1 MVKEM
6 DLPTHALFGFAVGL
20 VFFGHPEIALLVL
33 IGAMIPD
40 LDRNWFE
47 NMKAA
52 PEERRHR
59 ALFHNVFLMAGIYVI
74 SPFIALGAFLHML
87 QDSFTTA
94 KDRGCEWFYPLSRL
108 VKRGLYDA
116 NGMYA
121 ENAKQQPLDPKENVY
136 FYQEDPENIETGK
149 TAIPWRRV
157 YGPALNSRLLD
168 RFYLFGSLGIAVMW
182 FVAQS
187 LSNVSSL
194 TNNMHVFWQH
204 LLLLSAVVI
213 LLVVGAKLNGTS
225 YGGISPATSLA
236 HWTFRK
242 VARYIL
248 ATFSVV
254 LLFVWV
260 YIFANGITSNLEALA
275 SSWGLIVGGSLIV
288 VGSCLILLKYYTRK
302 GRTRAIV

>member
-1 MVKEM
+1 
-6 DLPTHALFGFAVGL
+6 
-20 VFFGHPEIALLVL
+20 
-33 IGAMIPD
+33 
-40 LDRNWFE
+40 
-47 NMKAA
+47 
-52 PEERRHR
+52 
-59 ALFHNVFLMAGIYVI
+59 MAGIYVI

-121 ENAKQQPLDPKENVY
+121 ENAKPQPLDPKEKVY
-136 FYQEDPENIETGK
+136 FYQEDPENTETGK

-168 RFYLFGSLGIAVMW
+168 RFFLFGSLGIAVMW

-194 TNNMHVFWQH
+194 SNNMHGFWQH

-213 LLVVGAKLNGTS
+213 LLVAGAKLNVTS
-225 YGGISPATSLA
+225 YGGTMPAGSA
-236 HWTFRK
+236 GQWTFRK

-260 YIFANGITSNLEALA
+260 YIYSTGITSSLEVLA
-275 SSWGLIVGGSLIV
+275 SSWGLIVAGSLIV
-288 VGSCLILLKYYTRK
+288 VGSCLVLVKFYTRK
-302 GRTRAIV
+302 GKTPAIV